1 MLNNNSNIDPNLQDN
16 SKTLQAMNDPNHD
29 HRLDGLHPKQKS
41 KNSVIL
47 IALVAILIGVC
58 IGIVGH
64 NKAQAKP
71 DARLTQATE
80 LIKQGNFDEARNYTN
95 TSSYFSALDLIG
107 EDGTNTQ
114 RQKVANAMYKDLTVL
129 PTKVTYNKKGTKVMV
144 TAKVSNYDVYSAA
157 LQVNIP
163 ASEAQ
168 KNSAS
173 ENRKILVEKA
183 TKTIDKFKKNKKNK
197 KEKQT
202 VRFTMVKEDGK
213 WVIDGND
220 SENQLSLLSFIGV
233 QVEDIEKDQTKQETK
248 KTNEKK
254 NTKTSDETT
263 QSKKNK
269 KEDAK
274 KSDSKA
280 SSKKTSNV
288 KSTDKKD
295 SKSNVK
301 NSTKNSTKKNSKDT
315 SKKEESK
322 EAKKNTKK
330 ESAKKNTKSSEK
342 KSEKASK
349 SQSSS
354 DQKSSK
360 KDSSTKNKK
369 SNTKSKEKKSKSDSK
384 DNDDSKNNNASS
396 NNDQAKKVKQT
407 GRNVKTTSSKEV
419 TKDSENK

>member
-1 MLNNNSNIDPNLQDN
+1 MLNNNSNIDPNSQDN

-58 IGIVGH
+58 IGIIGH

-114 RQKVANAMYKDLTVL
+114 RQKVANAMYKDLTVS
-129 PTKVTYNKKGTKVMV
+129 PTKATYNKKGTKVMV

-157 LQVNIP
+157 LQVSIP

-168 KNSAS
+168 KNSTS
-173 ENRKILVEKA
+173 ENRKLLVGKA
-183 TKTIDKFKKNKKNK
+183 TKSINKFKKNKKNK
-197 KEKQT
+197 KKSQT

-213 WVIDGND
+213 WVVDGND

-254 NTKTSDETT
+254 NTKTSDKTT
-263 QSKKNK
+263 QSKKEEK
-269 KEDAK
+269 
-274 KSDSKA
+274 
-280 SSKKTSNV
+280 SSKKTSTSSTKEKKKSTTKKENTKTSSKKNTKTSDQ
-288 KSTDKKD
+288 KSTDKKKSTAS
-295 SKSNVK
+295 SKN
-301 NSTKNSTKKNSKDT
+301 
-315 SKKEESK
+315 
-322 EAKKNTKK
+322 
-330 ESAKKNTKSSEK
+330 
-342 KSEKASK
+342 
-349 SQSSS
+349 
-354 DQKSSK
+354 QKSSK

-369 SNTKSKEKKSKSDSK
+369 SNTQSKEKKSKSDSK
-384 DNDDSKNNNASS
+384 DNDQVKE
-396 NNDQAKKVKQT
+396 VKQT

-419 TKDSENK
+419 AKDSENK

>member
-1 MLNNNSNIDPNLQDN
+1 MLNNNSNIDPNSQDN

-58 IGIVGH
+58 IGIIGH

-114 RQKVANAMYKDLTVL
+114 RQKVANAMYKDLTVS

-157 LQVNIP
+157 LQVSIP

-168 KNSAS
+168 KNSTS
-173 ENRKILVEKA
+173 ENRKLLVGKA
-183 TKTIDKFKKNKKNK
+183 TKSINKFKKNKKNK
-197 KEKQT
+197 KKSQT

-330 ESAKKNTKSSEK
+330 ESAKKESAKKNTKSSEK
-342 KSEKASK
+342 KSEKTSK

-384 DNDDSKNNNASS
+384 DNDQVKE
-396 NNDQAKKVKQT
+396 VKQT

-419 TKDSENK
+419 TKDSANK